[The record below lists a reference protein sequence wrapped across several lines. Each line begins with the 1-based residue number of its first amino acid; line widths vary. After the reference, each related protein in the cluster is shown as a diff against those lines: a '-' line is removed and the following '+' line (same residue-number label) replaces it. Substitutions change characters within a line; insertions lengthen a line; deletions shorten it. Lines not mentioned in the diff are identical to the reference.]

1 MTTATFS
8 HVIDHGGDRYRMEI
22 NHQPSLS
29 LEFNILFQE
38 GDPPKVS
45 YYYPCIFIKGTLSD
59 RNIVDTIG

>member
-1 MTTATFS
+1 
-8 HVIDHGGDRYRMEI
+8 MEI